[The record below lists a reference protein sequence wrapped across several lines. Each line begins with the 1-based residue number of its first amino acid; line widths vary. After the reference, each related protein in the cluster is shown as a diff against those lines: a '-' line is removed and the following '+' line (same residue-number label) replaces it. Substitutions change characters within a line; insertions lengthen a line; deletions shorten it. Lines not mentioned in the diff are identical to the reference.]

1 MGRNSGYAMRKFL
14 LLTLSLSVFAFIIFA
29 KITPNDVR
37 AFPSRQSPKP
47 PPEEV
52 PIPPPEDPQPEE
64 DPGQKPTPP
73 PPTPTPCIPNWC
85 FVQQTT
91 CCFDPICIFLGET
104 TKGAKNRC
112 DRSPGTLKFFSGSS
126 SKSVSIIS
134 KIGLFIQ
141 SFFR

>member
-1 MGRNSGYAMRKFL
+1 MRKIITIFFVLSPFL
-14 LLTLSLSVFAFIIFA
+14 ASNNFWANSNSVYAF
-29 KITPNDVR
+29 KIPPPQPAADQ
-37 AFPSRQSPKP
+37 PHEEPLPP
-47 PPEEV
+47 PPEPDE
-52 PIPPPEDPQPEE
+52 PPPPQENGP
-64 DPGQKPTPP
+64 PPPPPP

-85 FVQQTT
+85 FVQQTI

-104 TKGAKNRC
+104 TKGSKNRC
-112 DRSPGTLKFFSGSS
+112 DRSPGTLKFFSGSP